1 MTAAFSI
8 YLDLIRFLAAF
19 AVLLDHLAAYPFSKG
34 LVYWRL
40 GSYANVAV
48 MIFFLLSGY
57 VIAYVS
63 STRERTV
70 KDYTISRLAR
80 LYSVTVIALLL
91 TCLFDR
97 IGMYVNP
104 DFYAIPKVLPRPP
117 SWDGYLSSLLF
128 LNEYQIFGLHG
139 KVSPGSNQPFWSL
152 SFEATYYAVAGLLL
166 FAPRR
171 FAYAISLL
179 LLGFAGIKIAI
190 LLPMW
195 FIGYFLYQTKD
206 RFKFGTRMSL
216 IIFPLSTTLI
226 LLIPNLSAHFP
237 NDIEVVQDCLTALG
251 FSLNVLSARQLLGA
265 QLTVRKQIK
274 SGIRWLGT
282 LTFPLYAIHYPALC
296 LFTAISPW
304 PLTTWANALFTTSSV
319 LVLVG
324 VLTPLC
330 DSLKVKM
337 HHWIAIPGSS

>member
-34 LVYWRL
+34 IIYWRL
-40 GSYANVAV
+40 GSYGNVAV
-48 MIFFLLSGY
+48 MIFFILSGY

-80 LYSVTVIALLL
+80 LYSVMVIALLL

-104 DFYAIPKVLPRPP
+104 DFYATLKILPP

-128 LNEYQIFGLHG
+128 VNEYHIFGLHG
-139 KVSPGSNQPFWSL
+139 KVTPGSNYPFWSL
-152 SFEATYYAVAGLLL
+152 SFEATYYAVAGLVL
-166 FAPRR
+166 FAPKR
-171 FAYAISLL
+171 FSYAVSVL
-179 LLGFAGIKIAI
+179 LLGLAGIKIAV

-206 RFKFGTRMSL
+206 RIKVGTGISL
-216 IIFPLSTTLI
+216 IIFPLSAALI

-237 NDIEVVQDCLTALG
+237 HDVEFVQDCLTAVG
-251 FSLNVLSARQLLGA
+251 FSLNALSARQLLGT
-265 QLTVRKQIK
+265 QLIVRKQIK

-282 LTFPLYAIHYPALC
+282 LTFPLYAIHFPALC

-304 PLTTWANALFTTSSV
+304 PPTTWANALFTTSSV
-319 LVLVG
+319 LILVG

-337 HHWIAIPGSS
+337 HHWMAISGSS